1 MSGEPLLK
9 TCGLGRRKAGAEEWL
24 LRGIC
29 LELRPGDQLSVVG
42 PTGSGKTL
50 LLRALALLD
59 PLDEG
64 TVVWRGR
71 AVRGEAVPRYRQNVV
86 YLHQR
91 PALFEGSVEENL
103 RLPLSLAIHRGASF
117 DRGRVLM
124 RLEALG
130 LGETFLEKSARD
142 LSGGEGQIVSLLRAI
157 QLGPSIL
164 LLDEPT
170 ASLDAGSVAAV
181 ETLVACWQ
189 AEAPGERATIWVSHD
204 AEQARRVGQR
214 QLRMDAGQLQAGGR
228 DG

>member
-29 LELRPGDQLSVVG
+29 LELRPGDRLSVVG

-64 TVVWRGR
+64 TVTWRGR
-71 AVRGEAVPRYRQNVV
+71 AVGGEAVTMYRREVV

-103 RLPLSLAIHRGASF
+103 HLPFSLAIHRGASF
-117 DRGRVLM
+117 DRGRVLTL
-124 RLEALG
+124 LEALG
-130 LGETFLEKSARD
+130 LDETFLNKSARD

-170 ASLDAGSVAAV
+170 ASLDADSVAAV
-181 ETLVACWQ
+181 EILVTRWQ
-189 AEAPGERATIWVSHD
+189 AEAPGERATVWVSHD

-214 QLRMDAGQLQAGGR
+214 ELRMDAGQLRRGR

>member
-9 TCGLGRRKAGAEEWL
+9 ACGLGRRKAGADEWL
-24 LRGIC
+24 LRGVC
-29 LELRPGDQLSVVG
+29 LELRPGDRLSVAG

-64 TVVWRGR
+64 TIAWKGRG
-71 AVRGEAVPRYRQNVV
+71 VRGEAVPMYRRQVA

-117 DRGRVLM
+117 DRGRALM
-124 RLEALG
+124 RLEGLG
-130 LGETFLEKSARD
+130 LDESFLEKPARD
-142 LSGGEGQIVSLLRAI
+142 LSGGEGQIASLLRAVE
-157 QLGPSIL
+157 LGPSVL

-170 ASLDAGSVAAV
+170 ASLDARSVAAV
-181 ETLVACWQ
+181 EMLVTRWQ
-189 AEAPGERATIWVSHD
+189 AEAPGERAAIWVSHD

-214 QLRMDAGQLQAGGR
+214 QLRMDAGQLQGGGR

>member
-9 TCGLGRRKAGAEEWL
+9 TCGLGRRKAGVEEWL

-29 LELRPGDQLSVVG
+29 LELRPGDRLSMVG

-164 LLDEPT
+164 L
-170 ASLDAGSVAAV
+170 SL
-181 ETLVACWQ
+181 
-189 AEAPGERATIWVSHD
+189 IHI
-204 AEQARRVGQR
+204 
-214 QLRMDAGQLQAGGR
+214 
-228 DG
+228 